1 MIQFFH
7 KIRQQLLTENKFSKY
22 MLYAIGEILLVVI
35 GFLIGL
41 QITMGLSKGAHYEFR
56 ESL

>member
-1 MIQFFH
+1 
-7 KIRQQLLTENKFSKY
+7 